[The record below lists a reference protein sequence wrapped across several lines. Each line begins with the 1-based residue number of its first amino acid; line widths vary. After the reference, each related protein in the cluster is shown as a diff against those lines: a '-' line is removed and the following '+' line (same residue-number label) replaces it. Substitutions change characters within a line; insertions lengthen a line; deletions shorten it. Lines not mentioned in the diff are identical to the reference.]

1 MRPTDV
7 CTTVLVTTGN
17 RALREPGWGGWEDV
31 EALMSLSLRASGRF
45 HSRVWMADERGERLS
60 FQEWLGARA
69 SPEARL
75 GCAPGPWELEPG
87 GDSKELPAHVR
98 EAFQGA
104 GGLGLLRFTDGRR
117 VEHFMPRE
125 VRPRLY
131 DITGARLYG
140 FLRGRKRAEA
150 WEAALTREFGPELR
164 GRSLRT
170 FLESR
175 TLDEMEELL
184 QRFMLLSAEVE
195 PVGEGSEVDP
205 DETVK
210 WNAFFTPSPGAS
222 SLSFEYV
229 PTGPGEVAAAERDV
243 GACRG
248 GLASAL
254 EAVRE
259 FSERHELRYWSKH
272 FRRCLLRLSL
282 EPQPLED
289 VQELL
294 QLVGV
299 PVPAVQLVNA
309 AMASEV
315 FGGMGSWN
323 DLAFDGPDAEEYQRL
338 SNRLLLAV
346 KAALRAGLNSSAT

>member
-1 MRPTDV
+1 MRPTDI

-17 RALREPGWGGWEDV
+17 RMLREPGWRGWQGV
-31 EALMSLSLRASGRF
+31 EELMSLSLHALAPF
-45 HSRVWMADERGERLS
+45 HSRVWMGDERGERQP

-75 GCAPGPWELEPG
+75 WCAPGPWESDPQ
-87 GDSKELPAHVR
+87 GDSKELPAHIR
-98 EAFQGA
+98 EAFAGA
-104 GGLGLLRFTDGRR
+104 GGLGLLLFTDGRR
-117 VEHFMPRE
+117 VERLMPRE

-131 DITGARLYG
+131 DISGARLYG
-140 FLRGRKRAEA
+140 FMRSRKRADA
-150 WEAALTREFGPELR
+150 WEAALTRELGPELQGR
-164 GRSLRT
+164 GLRA

-175 TLDEMEELL
+175 SLDEMEEII
-184 QRFMLLSAEVE
+184 QRFMPLVSEVE
-195 PVGEGSEVDP
+195 PVGEGIEVDP
-205 DETVK
+205 DETVR
-210 WNAFFTPSPGAS
+210 WNTFFTPSPGAS

-229 PTGPGEVAAAERDV
+229 PVGPGSVAAAERDV
-243 GACRG
+243 GACRAA
-248 GLASAL
+248 LASAL

-259 FSERHELRYWSKH
+259 FSERQELKYWSKH

-289 VQELL
+289 VLELL
-294 QLVGV
+294 LLVGV

-309 AMASEV
+309 AMASDV

-323 DLAFDGPDAEEYQRL
+323 DMAFDGADAEQYQRL

-346 KAALRAGLNSSAT
+346 KAALRVGLNSSAV